1 MRLSGRRALVTGAGS
16 GLGREIAQAWAR
28 EGTAVLCCDAN
39 LETASETAERI
50 AEAGGAGAA
59 IGMDVA
65 KDGDIEAAVALC
77 VEQFGGIDLVLNAA
91 GIVRYQPIFET
102 TRESFRQTIDVN
114 LFGTFFVAQ
123 AAARQMVA
131 QGTGGAI
138 INIAS
143 IAGRHGAGMALQY
156 SASKAAVIN
165 LTQSLAQAMIGHG
178 INVNA
183 IAPGYM
189 QTAMWDQIKRTY
201 AGGALGATGEDIDL
215 NVCATIAAG
224 RLGVPSDLCE
234 AAIFLASEGARYVV
248 GQTLNIDG
256 GVEFN

>member
-16 GLGREIAQAWAR
+16 GLGQEISRAWAR
-28 EGTAVLCCDAN
+28 EGAAVLCTDLN
-39 LETASETAERI
+39 PETASKTAARI
-50 AEAGGAGAA
+50 VEEGGVGAA
-59 IGMDVA
+59 MGMDVA
-65 KDGDIEAAVALC
+65 KDCDIEAAVASC
-77 VEQFGGIDLVLNAA
+77 VQQFGGIDLVLNAA
-91 GIVRYQPIFET
+91 GIVRYQPILET
-102 TRESFRQTIDVN
+102 TRESFHQTIDVN
-114 LFGTFFVAQ
+114 LFGSFFVAQ
-123 AAARQMVA
+123 AAARRMVL

-165 LTQSLAQAMIGHG
+165 VTQSLAQALICHG

-189 QTAMWDQIKRTY
+189 QTAMWDQIKRNY
-201 AGGALGATGEDIDL
+201 AGGLLGVTGEDIDL
-215 NVCATIAAG
+215 NICATIAAG

-234 AAIFLASEGARYVV
+234 AAIFLAGDGARYVV